1 MLRPGFPDKA
11 LNIIP
16 FSGLMQSM
24 RSGELIAKRCA
35 VVGGILLV
43 AALGGLLLWS
53 PREPVYEEKPI
64 SYWLSAVAT
73 APPENLSKDPNAIR
87 FLIKALN
94 RDSWIGASVYRKQ
107 VWPKLPRVIRG
118 LLPGPTNRV
127 AERTM
132 AAVCLRKMGPMAEPA
147 IPALARVLK
156 EDEDFGV
163 RCNAVWALAAI
174 GKGHSTAISTLV
186 SAQAD
191 KDEHVVNA
199 AAAALLDFGPEAA
212 AKAVPRD
219 REGIPGFGVSGAR
232 IEADRNWVA
241 TETLNESM
249 LNLISNNQQ
258 YSLSRG
264 ALGHLGRLFISARAL
279 KVIQTVEDLRAPEQ
293 EPACRNLFVQAFSA
307 HTNELS
313 GELSSRQAALWQSS
327 ISTGMSV
334 CVAMFTAAD
343 LGLRGLLAEE
353 FAQLDP
359 IQDRVAASNM
369 RRMEGNGFAVPD
381 EHFQLNVLRLVALR
395 DPSFERRRLSL
406 LESELA
412 TNAVQTISRTVKLT
426 NWVAVE
432 QRSAL
437 FTRQAPPVLVSNQ
450 LAQTEVFKRYDFLYW
465 KDSDPFTNQ
474 RQEPA
479 RRQLVGKIRG
489 IVFAP

>member
-1 MLRPGFPDKA
+1 MLKNVRIA
-11 LNIIP
+11 A
-16 FSGLMQSM
+16 
-24 RSGELIAKRCA
+24 LIAKRRP
-35 VVGGILLV
+35 VVGGVLLV
-43 AALGGLLLWS
+43 AAAGGLVWWSPWS

-73 APPENLSKDPNAIR
+73 APPESLLKDTNAIR
-87 FLIKALN
+87 FLIKALK

-107 VWPKLPRVIRG
+107 VLPKLPRAIQG
-118 LLPGPTNRV
+118 LLPAPANRV

-156 EDEDFGV
+156 EDEDIGV

-174 GKGHSTAISTLV
+174 GRGDSTAISTLV

-191 KDEHVVNA
+191 RDEHVVNA

-212 AKAVPRD
+212 ARAVPRD

-232 IEADRNWVA
+232 LEADRNWVA

-258 YSLSRG
+258 YSLSGRG

-279 KVIQTVEDLRAPEQ
+279 KVIQTVEDLPAPQQ
-293 EPACRNLFVQAFSA
+293 EPACRNLFVQAFGA

-313 GELSSRQAALWQSS
+313 GELRSRQAALWQSS

-353 FAQLDP
+353 FAQLDS

-406 LESELA
+406 LESELG

-426 NWVAVE
+426 NWVAIE
-432 QRSAL
+432 QRRAL
-437 FTRQAPPVLVSNQ
+437 FTRQASPILGSNQ
-450 LAQTEVFKRYDFLYW
+450 LAQTELLKQYDFLYW

-479 RRQLVGKIRG
+479 RRQLVGEIRG
-489 IVFAP
+489 IVLAP